1 MHSVLA
7 VVLMIYTG
15 LSLDHDKQLLSIYS
29 PESLTERGAFPF
41 YGVNRQILQQGFRLI
56 ALD

>member
-1 MHSVLA
+1 MHSALA

-15 LSLDHDKQLLSIYS
+15 LSLVHDKQLLSIYS

-41 YGVNRQILQQGFRLI
+41 YGVNHQIPQQEFRLI

>member
-1 MHSVLA
+1 
-7 VVLMIYTG
+7 MIYTG
-15 LSLDHDKQLLSIYS
+15 SLPDPVKQLLSIYS